1 MILNKD
7 VKAYFEIEITYSTNH
22 AGKTGF
28 LPAVDD

>member
-7 VKAYFEIEITYSTNH
+7 VKAYFEIEIIYSTN
-22 AGKTGF
+22 ADKTGF